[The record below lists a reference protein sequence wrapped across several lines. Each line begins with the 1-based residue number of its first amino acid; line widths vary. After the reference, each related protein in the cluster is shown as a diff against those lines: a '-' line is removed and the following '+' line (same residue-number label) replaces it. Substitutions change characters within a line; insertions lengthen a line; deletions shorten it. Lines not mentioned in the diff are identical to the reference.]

1 MKDIE
6 KNSLFIDTEKLDE
19 EKKLIKQLRI
29 QTGVMI
35 FMFLVI
41 FIAAVFIVIKINGVY
56 NDIHNMEQTI
66 VKMGAVVDD
75 IETGIEQIDVNSL
88 NESINN
94 FEEISDDMSEIIN
107 KFNDASSV
115 LENIK
120 DMFSFDFLKKN

>member
-19 EKKLIKQLRI
+19 EKTLIKQLRI

-66 VKMGAVVDD
+66 VKMGAVVDE

>member
-19 EKKLIKQLRI
+19 EKTLIKQLRI

-66 VKMGAVVDD
+66 VKMGAVVDE

-115 LENIK
+115 LENLK

>member
-41 FIAAVFIVIKINGVY
+41 FIAAVFIVIKINRVY